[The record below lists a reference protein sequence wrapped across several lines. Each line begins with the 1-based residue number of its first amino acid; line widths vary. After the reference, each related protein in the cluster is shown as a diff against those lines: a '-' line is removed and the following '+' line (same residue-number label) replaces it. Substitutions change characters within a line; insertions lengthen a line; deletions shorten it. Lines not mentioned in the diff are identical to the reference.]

1 MPCSNPNLVDMA
13 HRGPDKKPKFLG
25 PYKTYIQLESVDAEA
40 VEQAIARGQ
49 IVKTPC
55 GKCEECAAARATNW
69 GTRCEL
75 ESKYYEQTLFI
86 TFTYDDEH
94 LPVYNSMTGEH
105 YRGIRNVADFYLH
118 GKHYERGNLCKED
131 LKKAIQRINKE
142 AIKKGYSE
150 TGKECRYMAC
160 GEYGGKKYRP
170 HYHIIIFGLHPPDLK
185 VERCRTGGKK
195 SIMHYSSE
203 WLTQK
208 WGMGL
213 VDIEE
218 GNFGSARYVAGY
230 IAKKHKDKGLYEALG
245 IVKPYN
251 VMSRRPGIGAWY
263 WSDHRDEIY
272 KDKYNAQIY
281 LREGKT
287 VGVPRYFDRLEENLQ
302 LAEEAG
308 GDERALAIYRREIK
322 PEKEDS
328 EAGIAP
334 HKSAKMQELAEHRKN
349 VALIKQQGK
358 LQKTSVT
365 PAEYMEIEHQAF
377 IDTQNGI
384 AHRDRID

>member
-1 MPCSNPNLVDMA
+1 
-13 HRGPDKKPKFLG
+13 
-25 PYKTYIQLESVDAEA
+25 
-40 VEQAIARGQ
+40 
-49 IVKTPC
+49 
-55 GKCEECAAARATNW
+55 
-69 GTRCEL
+69 
-75 ESKYYEQTLFI
+75 
-86 TFTYDDEH
+86 
-94 LPVYNSMTGEH
+94 
-105 YRGIRNVADFYLH
+105 
-118 GKHYERGNLCKED
+118 
-131 LKKAIQRINKE
+131 
-142 AIKKGYSE
+142 
-150 TGKECRYMAC
+150 MAC

-170 HYHIIIFGLHPPDLK
+170 HYHMIIFGLHPPDLK
-185 VERCRTGGKK
+185 VERCQTGGKK

-281 LREGKT
+281 LRDGKT
-287 VGVPRYFDRLEENLQ
+287 IGVPRYFDRLEENLQ

-308 GDERALAIYRREIK
+308 GDERTLAIYRREIK